1 MTNVVVCQ
9 QRNKT
14 THKVLVGEGPDN
26 PMFKRCRHMA
36 PYQGVLYCKANMV
49 HTLLLKPVV
58 TEESAD

>member
-26 PMFKRCRHMA
+26 PMLRGVDTWHHTKGCLI
-36 PYQGVLYCKANMV
+36 PVLQGKHGSYIA
-49 HTLLLKPVV
+49 
-58 TEESAD
+58 A

>member
-14 THKVLVGEGPDN
+14 THKVMVGEGPDN

-36 PYQGVLYCKANMV
+36 PYQGVPHTCTARKAWLIHCCLN
-49 HTLLLKPVV
+49 L
-58 TEESAD
+58 